1 MTTQI
6 RPIQAKDNA
15 AVKKLVVGVLAEHGI
30 QGEGFAGVDPELDD
44 MCAAYAGED
53 AAFYVIESAGA
64 VLGVGGFAT
73 LAGTEGEGIAELRK
87 MYFKP
92 ALRGQGWG
100 NQLLTLI
107 LSEAKKAGY
116 RKMYLETTPDMKAA
130 QAMYAKH
137 GFKHRSD
144 RLGDTGHSGCGV
156 FMEKTW

>member
-53 AAFYVIESAGA
+53 AAFYVIESSGE

-73 LAGTEGEGIAELRK
+73 LQGTAGEGVAELRK

-100 NQLLTLI
+100 NELLTLI
-107 LSEAKKAGY
+107 ISQAKQFGFE
-116 RKMYLETTPDMKAA
+116 KMYLETTPDMKAA
-130 QAMYAKH
+130 QAMYKKH
-137 GFKHRSD
+137 GFTHRSC
-144 RLGDTGHSGCGV
+144 RLGDTGHTGCGV
-156 FMEKTW
+156 FMERLL